1 MWFYLFASNEK
12 YPDPESE
19 IKSLAELDEGGERV
33 YLKLS
38 SRDDAPMKNAQ
49 EGETVYL
56 CTRQDGRWRGARRCG
71 VGRRPRTRGNARIDV
86 VHLWNHR
93 SAKLVETSS
102 KSDSLSGTEG

>member
-19 IKSLAELDEGGERV
+19 IKSLAGLDQGGERV

-56 CTRQDGRWRGARRCG
+56 
-71 VGRRPRTRGNARIDV
+71 
-86 VHLWNHR
+86 
-93 SAKLVETSS
+93 
-102 KSDSLSGTEG
+102 